1 MAVNY
6 EYVLQLAKKL
16 KPEEQTAL
24 IEQLRAQQRGQI
36 TREALLAEFE
46 RRKAAGAFVDA
57 EDLYGKYANPAV
69 DISEEELEATIREAS
84 TEWEKELDEFFGD
97 DED

>member
-1 MAVNY
+1 MAVSY
-6 EYVLQLAKKL
+6 EYVLQLAKQL
-16 KPEEQTAL
+16 KPEEQNAL

-46 RRKAAGAFVDA
+46 RRKAAGAFERA

-69 DISEEELEATIREAS
+69 DISVEELEATLREIG
-84 TEWEKELDEFFGD
+84 TEWKKQFDV
-97 DED
+97 